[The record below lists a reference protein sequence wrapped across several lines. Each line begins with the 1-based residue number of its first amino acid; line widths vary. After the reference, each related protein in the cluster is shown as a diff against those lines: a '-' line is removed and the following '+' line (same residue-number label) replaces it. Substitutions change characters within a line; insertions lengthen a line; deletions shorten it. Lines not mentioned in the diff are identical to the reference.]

1 MGADQEMQSPEVR
14 VCELTGDTV
23 VYAPERAA
31 RPMEEVLA
39 ADGHPDSANVFCEG
53 QEAET
58 MPEVWADRQAGSAEN
73 GPGWRV
79 RAFPNRYPAVRG
91 DVGPK
96 TSSLRLEVD
105 GCEKLFAAY
114 GCHEVIVEA
123 QEPLANLADASTEQL
138 TRVLRGYQQ
147 RLIAMRGDSR
157 LVYGLVFKNHG
168 SAAGASQPQSHAQVL
183 GLTFVPARVQAKLN
197 GAKAH
202 LEQTGQSWFQVLVD
216 REVKSGQRLVAE
228 TKSLVA
234 ICPVV
239 SRFAYEMMIL
249 PKNDSD
255 LSALQQ
261 GNASALYSTG
271 PVQPRIGLGTGPNR
285 ADFCEVEASMLIE
298 LAGLLKQVLVG
309 LNQCCHRPAYNFCLV
324 TTPFRLGQVDWFRWH
339 LEIMPRTNGLGGFEL
354 GTGCFINPMFPE
366 CGAALLRGAIAAG

>member
-1 MGADQEMQSPEVR
+1 MGAGQEMQSPEVR

-31 RPMEEVLA
+31 RPMEEVSA
-39 ADGHPDSANVFCEG
+39 ADGHPDLANVFCEG

-58 MPEVWADRQAGSAEN
+58 MPEVWADRRLGSIAN

-91 DVGPK
+91 DVRPA
-96 TSSLRLEVD
+96 TPSLPPEVE
-105 GCEKLFAAY
+105 GCEKQFPAY

-123 QEPLANLADASTEQL
+123 EEPLANLADASTEQL

-157 LVYGLVFKNHG
+157 LAYGLVFKNHG
-168 SAAGASQPQSHAQVL
+168 FAAGASQPQSHAQVL

-197 GAKAH
+197 GAQAYADRM
-202 LEQTGQSWFQVLVD
+202 GRSWFRVLVD
-216 REVKSGQRLVAE
+216 REVRHGQRLVAE

-234 ICPVV
+234 ICPAV
-239 SRFAYEMMIL
+239 SRFAYEMVIL
-249 PKNDSD
+249 PKYPSEPV
-255 LSALQQ
+255 
-261 GNASALYSTG
+261 ASELGIAAE
-271 PVQPRIGLGTGPNR
+271 IDGTGRNQ
-285 ADFCEVEASMLIE
+285 ADFCEVEVGLLGE
-298 LAGLLKQVLVG
+298 LARLLKQVLQG

-324 TTPFRLGQVDWFRWH
+324 TTPFALGQVDWFTWH

-366 CGAALLRGAIAAG
+366 QGAGLLRVAIAAG